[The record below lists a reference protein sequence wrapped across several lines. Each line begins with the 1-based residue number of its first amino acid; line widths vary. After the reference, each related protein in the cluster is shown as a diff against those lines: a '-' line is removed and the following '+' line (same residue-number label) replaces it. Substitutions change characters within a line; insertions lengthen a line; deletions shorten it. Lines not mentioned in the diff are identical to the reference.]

1 MSDLYLASRSPRRAE
16 LLSQIGVAF
25 QCIDLEVDERVL
37 PGEDAAAYV
46 ERLARA
52 KAQAGLG
59 HLGGHG
65 KVLGAD
71 TAVVL
76 EGRILGKPADRQE
89 GLAMLSA
96 LSGTSHQVFTGVA
109 VASAAGL
116 ASCVVCS
123 RVSFRSLDEAEM
135 LAYWNTG
142 EPCDKA
148 GGYGIQGLA
157 AVFVSHLEGSYS
169 GVVGLPLCET
179 AQLLRDA
186 GVPCWQQARQQEG

>member
-1 MSDLYLASRSPRRAE
+1 TDLYLDSQSPRGAE

-52 KAQAGLG
+52 KALAGLG
-59 HLGGHG
+59 QLHDHG

-76 EGRILGKPADRQE
+76 DGRILGKPADREE
-89 GLAMLSA
+89 GLAMLAA
-96 LSGTSHQVFTGVA
+96 LSGTSHQVLTGVA
-109 VASAAGL
+109 VASAAGV
-116 ASCVVCS
+116 ASCVVRS

-157 AVFVSHLEGSYS
+157 AVFVSHLEGS
-169 GVVGLPLCET
+169 
-179 AQLLRDA
+179 
-186 GVPCWQQARQQEG
+186 